1 VPRRSWRFAATA
13 GLALILLGGCG
24 LQTSSHLPPT
34 RRLFSPDSVWNRALP
49 ANAALDPHSREMIA
63 WLLQQVDNEFAHGP
77 DPYIETVS
85 DSTPIYTVPR
95 DQPDLP
101 VRLLNT
107 APWGRTLDLALRKVP
122 IPPGARPASGPDSQ
136 MTIWQPSTDRL
147 WELWEAHHNAAGWT
161 ARWGGAIDDVSRS
174 PGYYSASSWPG
185 AASYWGASASSLP
198 LAAGTMRIG
207 ELERHRIEHAL
218 AIALPW
224 TRAGVYAWPAQRT
237 DGLDQDP
244 ASIPEG
250 AHLRI
255 DPRLDIRAMH
265 LPPVIRTMAL
275 AAQRYGL
282 IVRDQTGGEAVAF
295 YAEVPTSGGDPYPR
309 IFGGVPAYDLL
320 KYFPWRHLEVLRMS
334 LRHGPGS
341 P

>member
-1 VPRRSWRFAATA
+1 MARAIRRAALAA
-13 GLALILLGGCG
+13 GLLIGLLGGCG
-24 LQTSSHLPPT
+24 TQSQGPPGSVG
-34 RRLFSPDSVWNRALP
+34 RLFSPRSVWNRRLP
-49 ANAALDPHSREMIA
+49 ENAPLDPASGEMVG
-63 WLLQQVDNEFAHGP
+63 WLLGQVRSEFAHGP
-77 DPYIETVS
+77 TPNIETLE

-95 DQPDLP
+95 KEPSVP
-101 VRLLNT
+101 VKLL
-107 APWGRTLDLALRKVP
+107 APVPWARSLAVALRAVP
-122 IPPGARPASGPDSQ
+122 IPPGARPSRGPDGQ
-136 MTIWQPSTDRL
+136 ITIWQPSTNRL
-147 WELWEAHHNAAGWT
+147 WELWEARHTAQGWV
-161 ARWGGAIDDVSRS
+161 AKWGGAIEHVSSS

-207 ELERHRIEHAL
+207 ELERHRIDHAL

-224 TRAGVYAWPAQRT
+224 TRAGAYAWPAQRT

-255 DPRLDIRAMH
+255 DPRLNVRAMH
-265 LPPVIRTMAL
+265 LPPVVQTMAL

-295 YAEVPTSGGDPYPR
+295 YAEVPTSAKDPYPR
-309 IFGGVPAYDLL
+309 IFGGVAPYDLL

-334 LRHGPGS
+334 LRRGSGS